1 MLTLDPKDLE
11 PRAFYSYL
19 TGTVA
24 PRPIAFVSSTDKHG
38 NINLSPFSFFNIM
51 GINPPILVFAPNNR
65 GRDGSKK
72 DTALNIAEVPEVV
85 INMVDF
91 AMVQQM
97 SLASIEYPRGI
108 NEFIKAGFTPEPSI
122 LVTPPRV
129 KESPAQFECK
139 VLEVREIGTMNLYI
153 CQIIMA
159 HFAEDIIGENG
170 KIDQRKT
177 NWVAR
182 MGADWYAHISEGAMF
197 EVEKPNTK
205 IGIGYDAIPES
216 IRLSKILTGNHLG
229 QLGNIEVLP
238 DKTEVMAYRKTQTIK
253 DIIEQ
258 SINGCAYLDNLLHD
272 EARRLLEM
280 NKVKEAW
287 LVLLQSHNDFLGY
300 NTR

>member
-24 PRPIAFVSSTDKHG
+24 PRPIAFVSSIDKQG
-38 NINLSPFSFFNIM
+38 NVNLSPFSFFNIM
-51 GINPPILVFAPNNR
+51 GINPPLLVFAPNNR

-72 DTALNIAEVPEVV
+72 DTTLNISEVPEVV

-97 SLASIEYPRGI
+97 SLASVEYPKGI
-108 NEFIKAGFTPEPSI
+108 DEFIKSGFTPEPS
-122 LVTPPRV
+122 VMVKPPRV

-159 HFAEDIIGENG
+159 HFSESIIGENG

-177 NWVAR
+177 EWVAR
-182 MGADWYAHISEGAMF
+182 MGADWYAHVSEGAMF

-216 IRLSKILTGNHLG
+216 IRLSKILTGNNLG

-238 DKTEVMAYRKTQTIK
+238 TNEEVLSFRQTQLMQEIL
-253 DIIEQ
+253 EQ
-258 SINGCAYLDNLLHD
+258 VMNGCAYLDNLLHD
-272 EARRLLEM
+272 EAQRLLAQ

-287 LVLLQSHNDFLGY
+287 LVLLQSQKDFLEEE
-300 NTR
+300 